1 MTRRPV
7 ARLQGRRVLF
17 IDFDGVLHP
26 DPALDCAALSSSV
39 GHFGWLAA
47 LVEIL
52 KPHPDVAVVVHS
64 SWREVYNEPELKDI
78 LSELGSR
85 VLGATPIG
93 ARYESILRWLADRP
107 EFTSVRILDD
117 DISEFPSPIPDELI
131 VCDPNHGVTDGSV
144 KVALRDWLGK

>member
-1 MTRRPV
+1 MTLRPA
-7 ARLQGRRVLF
+7 ARLSGRRVLF

-26 DPALDCAALSSSV
+26 GPGAKGIAQSLST
-39 GHFGWLAA
+39 GAFGWLPA

-52 KPHPDVAVVVHS
+52 QPHTDVAVVVHS
-64 SWREVYNEPELKDI
+64 SWRAVYNEEELKDI
-78 LSELGSR
+78 LSDLGSR

-117 DISEFPSPIPDELI
+117 DVTEFPKPLPEELI
-131 VCDPNHGVTDGSV
+131 VCDPNCGVMDA
-144 KVALRDWLGK
+144 KVMAALREWLST